1 MSKREKKRTVEQ
13 QRRDKLYC
21 AQLLLQS
28 YTLAEIT
35 SMVNSF
41 NRERKIPEIS
51 QSQVYKDI
59 RSVLAQWQEEQR
71 TYVNQWME
79 MELQKLQ
86 KIENVA
92 WKAFEKSQRGTRPG
106 DNRFIDTVLKCM
118 QQRAKLLGLDAPTKV
133 ELNEKAETTNEKPK
147 YDLAAIPDKLLFQV
161 ADALQQQEYTHELEI
176 RSKVVIKH
184 GEESKENQGKKAD

>member
-35 SMVNSF
+35 SLVNSF
-41 NRERKIPEIS
+41 NRERQIPEIS

-59 RSVLAQWQEEQR
+59 RSVLAQWQEEQQ

-118 QQRAKLLGLDAPTKV
+118 QQRAKLLGLDAPSKV
-133 ELNEKAETTNEKPK
+133 ELKTEMTKETPK
-147 YDLAAIPDKLLFQV
+147 YDLDAIPDKLLFQM

-176 RSKVVIKH
+176 KSKVVVKH
-184 GEESKENQGKKAD
+184 GEESKENQGEKAD